1 MVIGERS
8 LKLLQLSHGGQA
20 PLPFK
25 LLQFSPF
32 FIQMEDTWHLKHLK
46 VKNMPH
52 QIVNYSHLTHFF
64 SNLCSQTIIETCFYA
79 GFEKK
84 RRWNNVG
91 KKRTLPIYTRFQ
103 FSLFIK
109 ASRFQFHF
117 FSYAFSETKK
127 WKMVMRKEWD
137 LEITKWALW
146 GDEDMREV
154 TRDCQKYSKL
164 LMLELSPESNV
175 FLIRLPRV
183 LVGGFSGI
191 ILTANGH
198 PFAKNVGV
206 WEVGLWIKD
215 AERGRQHENKRG
227 LMWHV
232 IDV

>member
-1 MVIGERS
+1 MYYF
-8 LKLLQLSHGGQA
+8 SHFVEYMLGQA

-164 LMLELSPESNV
+164 LMLELSP
-175 FLIRLPRV
+175 
-183 LVGGFSGI
+183 
-191 ILTANGH
+191 
-198 PFAKNVGV
+198 
-206 WEVGLWIKD
+206 WI
-215 AERGRQHENKRG
+215 
-227 LMWHV
+227 
-232 IDV
+232 